1 MVLQRKLTY
10 KVYHMQIDKH
20 TLVNDFPKHQH
31 TIRHLKMNDN
41 HFAKLFDAYHELDS
55 EVHHIEENNEPV
67 ADDYLDSLKTRRVHL
82 KDQLFNLV
90 IKAEKAL

>member
-1 MVLQRKLTY
+1 
-10 KVYHMQIDKH
+10 MQLDKH
-20 TLVNDFPKHQH
+20 TLVNDFPEHQH

-41 HFAKLFDAYHELDS
+41 HFAKLFDAYHELAS
-55 EVHHIEENNEPV
+55 EVHHIEKNNEPV
-67 ADDYLDSLKTRRVHL
+67 ADEYLDSLKTRRVRL

>member
-1 MVLQRKLTY
+1 
-10 KVYHMQIDKH
+10 MQLDKH
-20 TLVNDFPKHQH
+20 TLVNDFPDHQH

-41 HFAKLFDAYHELDS
+41 HFSKLFDAYHELEN
-55 EVHHIEENNEPV
+55 EVHHIEKNNEPV
-67 ADDYLDSLKTRRVHL
+67 ADEYLDSLKTRRVHL